1 MAHMIFIGGFGSHSS
16 QIASV
21 AQSLSD
27 HYNQEVVGVSFSEAQ
42 KNLTQVAT
50 LARDS
55 IIITHASGMMLLD
68 DMTPQEVIAIAPSLP
83 STIPITI
90 WRGIKKTASLLK
102 STSQS
107 NDRSKKVHFYHLR
120 TAKEFITRPQYNI
133 GQVGDM
139 CRFNPAEAAV
149 KMINR
154 GAKVTLGFMD
164 HDLLYPQSARHVHVD
179 MARRHGAEI
188 HEDIKGHHD
197 EFLLYPLKIL
207 EQLNRF

>member
-21 AQSLSD
+21 AQSLSN

-42 KNLTQVAT
+42 KNLTQ
-50 LARDS
+50 LAKLACDS
-55 IIITHASGMMLLD
+55 IIITHSSGMMLLD
-68 DMTPQEVIAIAPSLP
+68 NMTPQEVIAIAPCLP
-83 STIPITI
+83 NTMPVML
-90 WRGIKKTASLLK
+90 WRGLKKTASLLK

-107 NDRSKKVHFYHLR
+107 SDRSKKVHLYHLR
-120 TAKEFITRPQYNI
+120 AAKEFISRPQYNF
-133 GQVGDM
+133 GQAGDI
-139 CRFNPAEAAV
+139 CRFDPAEAAV

-164 HDLLYPQSARHVHVD
+164 RDLLYPQSARYVHID
-179 MARRHGAEI
+179 MARGHGAEV
-188 HEDIKGHHD
+188 HEAIKGHHD

-207 EQLNRF
+207 KQLNRF